1 MQTLST
7 KYFSF
12 FCLILFSFQV
22 LFSFANSNVKVFVS
36 ENTFTNA
43 YLIPLTTNNDH
54 DNSNTKNDTHD
65 QEENE
70 ESEENEE
77 VKELEL
83 LTEDSNISKYLKSQI
98 APNYFYLLKSSE
110 GIFGEQFSP
119 PDCNV

>member
-36 ENTFTNA
+36 ENNLANT
-43 YLIPLTTNNDH
+43 YLIPLTSNNEH

-83 LTEDSNISKYLKSQI
+83 LTDDSNISKYSKSQN
-98 APNYFYLLKSSE
+98 APNYFYLLKSLE
-110 GIFGEQFSP
+110 GILGEQFSP
-119 PDCNV
+119 PDCRV